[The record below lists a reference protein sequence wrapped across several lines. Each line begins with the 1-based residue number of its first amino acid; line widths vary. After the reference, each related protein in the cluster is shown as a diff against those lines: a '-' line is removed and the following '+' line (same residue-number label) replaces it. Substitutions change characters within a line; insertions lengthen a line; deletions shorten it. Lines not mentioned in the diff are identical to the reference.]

1 MKHLGEMIGLLKI
14 IAKKTGLLSVLLP
27 VFVLGQSLVLNEVV
41 SSNHGSAYDE
51 DGDTPDWIELF
62 NPGSSVVDLAGYGIS
77 DDYSDPFQ
85 FTFLDGSLSP
95 DGHLLIF
102 ASEKDR
108 QGAALN
114 WNPVIRAGE
123 DWKYF
128 PGSSEPQNSWNSL
141 SFADGSWQTGP
152 TGIGYGDN
160 DDATVIGPTLSLYMR
175 KTFLVTD
182 PGSVQSLMF
191 HMDVDDGYI
200 AYLNGVEF
208 ARQNMGAPGTFKS
221 YQAVSDT
228 YTEPLLPQNIDL
240 SPILINAPELVAG
253 YNVLAIQ
260 VHNQSTGSSD
270 MTALPFLTLG
280 QFVSTGESLPDY
292 LIIPGDQQIHTNFKL
307 SNSGES
313 LYLSNPDGVLVDS
326 LVFPALTAD
335 LSYGCEPDG
344 SESYHYFVNS
354 TPGSPNTG
362 GFAQLALAA
371 IPSLL
376 PGFYSGSRAVDF
388 AVPPDGSI
396 YRYTL
401 DGSRPDNA
409 SALYSGP
416 IVLNQTSILRVR
428 VSSPDGLHQHY
439 STFSYFINEPH
450 EMSVMSLTFDPGAF
464 FDNDTGI
471 YVMGD
476 GADQNFPYF
485 GSNFWEDW
493 ERSIHIEYFE
503 DAQDL
508 SFSAPGGVKIFG
520 GWSRGNA
527 QRSLSLF
534 ARSSYGENEFEYP
547 FFAERDY
554 DKFQSLVLRNAG
566 NDWQDSGY
574 RDVFM
579 NSLVA
584 DRDIDRQSYHPV
596 EVYLNGEYWGIYNL
610 REKISEHMLSSMWD
624 IDSDDLDLLEIDG
637 SVVHGSNGQYQ
648 DLISYVGSHTLSSD
662 TDFEYVRD
670 RVDLTNFIEYQFSEI
685 YFDNQDWPG
694 NNIKFWKS
702 HEPGGRWRWI
712 LYDTD
717 FGFGIWGPNNYQRN
731 TLAFAT
737 NPNGPSWPNPPWSTL
752 LLRKFLNNVS
762 FKHEFILKGSD
773 MLNTNFLPEVVTEK
787 LTIARNA
794 IQSGVIDHFARWN
807 QNNIGHWNS
816 EFEVME
822 NFGELRPTYL
832 RSHMRSKFGLPQE
845 QPLTI
850 QVEPENAGVIRVHS
864 LTPRELPWTGYY
876 FPNVPLDIEAI
887 AASGF
892 EFSYWETHPSEDATL
907 LLNLSS
913 PLNLTAVFTAL
924 PGGDAGIVIN
934 EINYNSESATD
945 CKDWLELYNATTVSI
960 NLNGWY
966 LTDSNDDNQFQIGN
980 ISLQPTGFII
990 VSSDSLAFRAI
1001 HGMGARIAGDLGF
1014 NFSNAGEHIS
1024 IFDPLGNLVDS
1035 LSFDDEAPWP
1045 PQADGTGAT
1054 LELIHPSL
1062 DNGLSESWAA
1072 SEGLGTPGVQNSR
1085 YEVPAGTIETEIPHA
1100 LRIESAYP
1108 NPFNAQISISLTLEL
1123 NTESRIQIFD
1133 LRGALIRD
1141 TFIPAVSPGQYTFV
1155 WDGKTNLGLEC
1166 ASGVYILRI
1175 AQASRSKSVKV
1186 ALLR

>member
-1 MKHLGEMIGLLKI
+1 MIDILKI
-14 IAKKTGLLSVLLP
+14 MVKGSGILSVLCP
-27 VFVLGQSLVLNEVV
+27 VIVLGQALVINEVV
-41 SSNHGSAYDE
+41 SSNHSSAFDE
-51 DGDTPDWIELF
+51 DGDTPDWIELY
-62 NPGSSVVDLAGYGIS
+62 NPGSSAVDLNGYGIS
-77 DDYSDPFQ
+77 DDSSDPFQ
-85 FTFLDGSLSP
+85 FTFRDGSLP
-95 DGHLLIF
+95 PAGHLLIF

-108 QGAALN
+108 QGAAIN
-114 WNPVIRAGE
+114 WNPAITAGD

-128 PGSSEPQNSWNSL
+128 PGSSEPQSSWNSL

-175 KTFLVTD
+175 KTFLVAD

-221 YQAVSDT
+221 YQAVSDS

-240 SPILINAPELVAG
+240 SPILINDPDLVPG

-260 VHNQSTGSSD
+260 VHNQSSSSSD
-270 MTALPFLTLG
+270 LTALPFLSLG
-280 QFVSTGESLPDY
+280 QFESTGESLPEY

-307 SNSGES
+307 SSSGEHI
-313 LYLSNPDGVLVDS
+313 YLSNPEGVLVDS
-326 LVFPALTAD
+326 LVCPALTAD

-344 SESYHYFVNS
+344 SEAYHFFLNP
-354 TPGSPNTG
+354 TPGSQNSG
-362 GFAQLALAA
+362 GFAQLAIAA
-371 IPSLL
+371 VPSLE

-388 AVPPDGSI
+388 VVPPDGSL
-396 YRYTL
+396 YYYTL
-401 DGSRPDNA
+401 DGSRPDNT
-409 SALYSGP
+409 SSLYSGP

-428 VSSPDGLHQHY
+428 VNSPDGLHHHY
-439 STFSYFINEPH
+439 STFSYFIDEPH

-471 YVMGD
+471 YVMGA

-493 ERSIHIEYFE
+493 EQPLHIEYFE

-534 ARSSYGENEFEYP
+534 ARGSYGVSEFEYP

-566 NDWQDSGY
+566 NDWQESGY

-579 NSLVA
+579 NSLIA
-584 DRDIDRQSYHPV
+584 DRAIDRQAYHPV
-596 EVYLNGEYWGIYNL
+596 EVYFNGDYWGVYNL
-610 REKISEHMLSSMWD
+610 REKISEHMLASLWD
-624 IDSDDLDLLEIDG
+624 IDSDELDLLEFGG

-648 DLISYVGSHTLSSD
+648 DLLSFVNSHTLNSD

-670 RVDLTNFIEYQFSEI
+670 RVDLTNFIEYQIAQI

-702 HEPGGRWRWI
+702 REPSGRWRWI
-712 LYDTD
+712 IYDTD
-717 FGFGIWGPNNYQRN
+717 FGFGIWGPNNYQNN

-737 NPNGPSWPNPPWSTL
+737 NPNGPDWPNPPWSTL

-762 FKHEFILKGSD
+762 FKHEFILKASD
-773 MLNTNFLPEVVTEK
+773 MLNTNFLPARVTEK
-787 LTIARNA
+787 LSSARSA
-794 IQSGVIDHFARWN
+794 IYSGMSDHFARWN
-807 QNNIGHWNS
+807 HNNFSHWYD
-816 EFEVME
+816 EFAVMQ
-822 NFGELRPTYL
+822 NFGEQRPSYM

-850 QVEPENAGVIRVHS
+850 QVQPENAGVIRVHS
-864 LTPRELPWTGYY
+864 VIPRELPWTGYY
-876 FPNVPLDIEAI
+876 FPLVPLDVEAI
-887 AASGF
+887 SASGY
-892 EFSYWETHPSEDATL
+892 EFSHWENLPSDDVL
-907 LLNLSS
+907 LVLNMSS

-924 PGGDAGIVIN
+924 PGGNAGIVIN
-934 EINYNSESATD
+934 EINYNSDSASD
-945 CKDWLELYNATTVSI
+945 SKDWLELYNATTVPI
-960 NLNGWY
+960 NLTGWY
-966 LTDSNDDNQFQIGN
+966 LSDSNDDNRFQLGN
-980 ISLQPTGFII
+980 VSLEPDGFLV
-990 VSSDSLAFRAI
+990 VSSDSLAFRLV
-1001 HGMGARIAGDLGF
+1001 HGSTPRIVGDLGF
-1014 NFSNAGEHIS
+1014 NFSNAGELVR

-1035 LSFDDEAPWP
+1035 LSYDDEAPWP
-1045 PQADGTGAT
+1045 ALADGSGAT
-1054 LELIHPSL
+1054 LELVHPSL

-1072 SEGLGTPGVQNSR
+1072 SEGVGTPGGQNSR
-1085 YEVPAGTIETEIPHA
+1085 YLDPASAIEAENPTVLKIQ
-1100 LRIESAYP
+1100 RAYP
-1108 NPFNAQISISLTLEL
+1108 NPFNAQISISLGLHL
-1123 NTESRIQIFD
+1123 NVESRIQIFD
-1133 LRGALIRD
+1133 LRGALVRD
-1141 TFIPAVSPGQYTFV
+1141 SFIPAVAAGQYTFV
-1155 WDGKTNLGLEC
+1155 WDGKTNMGRDC
-1166 ASGVYILRI
+1166 ASGMYIVRVSQSALSNSMKI
-1175 AQASRSKSVKV
+1175 